1 MRPSVLLLSLAPCC
15 RAFDGADIESPRW
28 SLLKVF
34 EKSLSA
40 TAGMVRGVGDGIAIG
55 TGTTIRIVGGSMQQI
70 GVGIDGLGEAVE
82 GDVSQDKVSDSLRTV
97 ASRPIR
103 VVGRVVRA
111 LGDTTNFI
119 GDTTEKVAS
128 EAMGMVPDTVRV
140 VETLVRTIR
149 EKIGDV
155 IDDESGETSAAQPAA
170 NSRSLEEGGGGE
182 GAAGARDVGA
192 VQQQPGSGARVSIFG
207 EDAASLSSS
216 ADRTSSS
223 SSSSSGSGSSGS
235 SSSGS
240 GSSRDGGGGSGSSR
254 GGGGGS
260 GSTLDGR
267 RAAIGARHS
276 AMRARLGS
284 ALGSAMGG
292 ETPQYSVQSH
302 TLLALAT
309 VALSARSSLPRVGL
323 VCVLVLALLH
333 LGHVNE
339 VARAA
344 VARDAATSERLAA
357 CLDPRVSLQALV
369 AEPVGWLNALLASG
383 WGAALGRY
391 TAEVAR
397 EALEGTL
404 ATLTLP
410 KTFRS
415 VKLIELNLGTRPP
428 LLRSVA
434 CVACAGPPP
443 APRDGC
449 ALQAELEWEAPQA
462 SATLAFQLANVAS
475 QPRLRLRRARLRGT
489 VRLHW
494 EWVPDYPYIGRLR
507 ATFASPPE
515 VTNLSIEPLGTVDVT
530 ALPGIGAWLRESL
543 RVSIE
548 TQLCLPSWVQ
558 TDVRVSAAAV
568 EKLKSAQIIRAF
580 LAEQRA
586 EAAAA
591 AAAAGAGD
599 AAAGATST
607 STRAATAAAATT
619 GAQAAAV
626 HDSPIVPR
634 KASED
639 GGLRMSS
646 TISSTPALTKQGQPA
661 VTPQEALFSPLPP
674 SPQWRPEHEDSEDY
688 GWAYR

>member
-1 MRPSVLLLSLAPCC
+1 
-15 RAFDGADIESPRW
+15 
-28 SLLKVF
+28 
-34 EKSLSA
+34 
-40 TAGMVRGVGDGIAIG
+40 
-55 TGTTIRIVGGSMQQI
+55 
-70 GVGIDGLGEAVE
+70 
-82 GDVSQDKVSDSLRTV
+82 
-97 ASRPIR
+97 
-103 VVGRVVRA
+103 
-111 LGDTTNFI
+111 
-119 GDTTEKVAS
+119 
-128 EAMGMVPDTVRV
+128 
-140 VETLVRTIR
+140 
-149 EKIGDV
+149 
-155 IDDESGETSAAQPAA
+155 
-170 NSRSLEEGGGGE
+170 
-182 GAAGARDVGA
+182 
-192 VQQQPGSGARVSIFG
+192 
-207 EDAASLSSS
+207 
-216 ADRTSSS
+216 
-223 SSSSSGSGSSGS
+223 
-235 SSSGS
+235 
-240 GSSRDGGGGSGSSR
+240 
-254 GGGGGS
+254 
-260 GSTLDGR
+260 
-267 RAAIGARHS
+267 
-276 AMRARLGS
+276 
-284 ALGSAMGG
+284 
-292 ETPQYSVQSH
+292 
-302 TLLALAT
+302 
-309 VALSARSSLPRVGL
+309 
-323 VCVLVLALLH
+323 
-333 LGHVNE
+333 
-339 VARAA
+339 
-344 VARDAATSERLAA
+344 
-357 CLDPRVSLQALV
+357 
-369 AEPVGWLNALLASG
+369 
-383 WGAALGRY
+383 
-391 TAEVAR
+391 VAR

-607 STRAATAAAATT
+607 RAATAAAATT

>member
-1 MRPSVLLLSLAPCC
+1 
-15 RAFDGADIESPRW
+15 
-28 SLLKVF
+28 
-34 EKSLSA
+34 
-40 TAGMVRGVGDGIAIG
+40 
-55 TGTTIRIVGGSMQQI
+55 
-70 GVGIDGLGEAVE
+70 
-82 GDVSQDKVSDSLRTV
+82 
-97 ASRPIR
+97 
-103 VVGRVVRA
+103 
-111 LGDTTNFI
+111 
-119 GDTTEKVAS
+119 
-128 EAMGMVPDTVRV
+128 
-140 VETLVRTIR
+140 
-149 EKIGDV
+149 
-155 IDDESGETSAAQPAA
+155 
-170 NSRSLEEGGGGE
+170 
-182 GAAGARDVGA
+182 
-192 VQQQPGSGARVSIFG
+192 
-207 EDAASLSSS
+207 
-216 ADRTSSS
+216 
-223 SSSSSGSGSSGS
+223 
-235 SSSGS
+235 
-240 GSSRDGGGGSGSSR
+240 
-254 GGGGGS
+254 
-260 GSTLDGR
+260 
-267 RAAIGARHS
+267 
-276 AMRARLGS
+276 MRARLGS
-284 ALGSAMGG
+284 ALGSALGG
-292 ETPQYSVQSH
+292 ETPHYSVQSH

-323 VCVLVLALLH
+323 ACVLVLALLH
-333 LGHVNE
+333 LGHVHE

-344 VARDAATSERLAA
+344 VARDAAMSERLAA

-391 TAEVAR
+391 ASEVAR

-415 VKLIELNLGTRPP
+415 VKLIELNLGRRPP

-443 APRDGC
+443 ASRDGC
-449 ALQAELEWEAPQA
+449 TLQAELEWEAPQA
-462 SATLAFQLANVAS
+462 TATLAFQLANVAS

-507 ATFASPPE
+507 ATFVSPPE

-591 AAAAGAGD
+591 AAAAVGSGD
-599 AAAGATST
+599 EAAGATST
-607 STRAATAAAATT
+607 ITIAATEAAAMTA
-619 GAQAAAV
+619 AQAAAV
-626 HDSPIVPR
+626 HDSPIVTP
-634 KASED
+634 KAAED

-646 TISSTPALTKQGQPA
+646 TPALTRQGQPA
-661 VTPQEALFSPLPP
+661 VTPQEALFPPLTP
-674 SPQWRPEHEDSEDY
+674 SPQWKPEHEDSEDY